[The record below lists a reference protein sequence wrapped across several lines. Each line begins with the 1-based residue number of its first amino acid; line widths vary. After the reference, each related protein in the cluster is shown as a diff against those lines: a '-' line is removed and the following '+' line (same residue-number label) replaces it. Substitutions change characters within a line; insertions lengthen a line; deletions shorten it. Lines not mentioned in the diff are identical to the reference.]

1 MQLTNF
7 YIWIQQKYWIYFKYL
22 YVSRRNLIYLK
33 CEKKICFSTDQKI
46 LSSMKIQGS
55 PSLMVPNLNV
65 ITTVDNNTMQRALN
79 LSLLNNTVY
88 TWTPHDIN
96 LWKINNKLRKAELC
110 IQTFSSSLYKHT
122 FLTFWTFWRKKI

>member
-1 MQLTNF
+1 
-7 YIWIQQKYWIYFKYL
+7 
-22 YVSRRNLIYLK
+22 
-33 CEKKICFSTDQKI
+33 
-46 LSSMKIQGS
+46 MKIQGS

-96 LWKINNKLRKAELC
+96 L
-110 IQTFSSSLYKHT
+110 
-122 FLTFWTFWRKKI
+122 